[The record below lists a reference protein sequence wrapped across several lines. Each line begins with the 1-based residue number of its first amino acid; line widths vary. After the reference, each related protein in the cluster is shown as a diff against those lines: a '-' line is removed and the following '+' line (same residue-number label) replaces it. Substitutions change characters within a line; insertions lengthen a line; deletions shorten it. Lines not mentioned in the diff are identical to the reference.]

1 MNKNVTF
8 IDDLFDV
15 SSIQPSANYMDEGNN
30 ERDSY
35 QSQIQSK
42 HIRKYKDASFGINGG
57 MQNDFFPLPPPT
69 QIYQHQYQHQHQ
81 HQHQHQPQPQPQPQ
95 YQPQPQQIYPHQ
107 FSEDISCITIANHIK
122 ECPICSRFYNNDHS
136 IYIISIILLIIVCI
150 LLVKKIIE
158 KV

>member
-15 SSIQPSANYMDEGNN
+15 SSIQTPSNYMDEVNN

-42 HIRKYKDASFGINGG
+42 HIRKHKDASYGMNGG

-69 QIYQHQYQHQHQ
+69 QIYQPQD
-81 HQHQHQPQPQPQPQ
+81 QPQPQPQII
-95 YQPQPQQIYPHQ
+95 QPQQIYPQQIYPHQ

>member
-15 SSIQPSANYMDEGNN
+15 SSIQTPSNYMDEVNN

-42 HIRKYKDASFGINGG
+42 HIRKHKDASYGMNGG

-69 QIYQHQYQHQHQ
+69 QIYQPQQIYQQPQQIYQH
-81 HQHQHQPQPQPQPQ
+81 
-95 YQPQPQQIYPHQ
+95 QPQQIYPHQ
-107 FSEDISCITIANHIK
+107 FSEDISCITIANHVK